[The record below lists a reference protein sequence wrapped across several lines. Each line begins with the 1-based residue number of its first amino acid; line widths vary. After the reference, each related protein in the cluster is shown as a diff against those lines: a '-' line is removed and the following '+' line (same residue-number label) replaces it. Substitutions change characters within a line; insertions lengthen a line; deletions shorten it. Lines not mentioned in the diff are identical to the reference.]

1 MKYKKSKY
9 NIIIDRPEG
18 KFLWNTC
25 SNAFIKL
32 NDEGF
37 CWLEAFTGTLTADH
51 FFEILLKNGC
61 IVPDDLD
68 ETGKILYEEKAA
80 MLNTMPAS
88 MHFTIA
94 PGMGCNYNC
103 HYCFEKGH
111 GTGSMMS
118 QETIHRTEEYIIE
131 IMSANPNL
139 KQLNIRWFGGEP
151 LLYMNK
157 IEKMSHV
164 LMNWCAANDV
174 QYTAGIVTNGRYLTA
189 ENARRLK
196 EINIGYVQL
205 SMDGMGKYYEE
216 QKGAREGDFAAVVEN
231 LKSAVDL
238 LDITIR
244 INVEDSLDE
253 ALALT
258 EYLLTECGLDE
269 KLKVYVAHV
278 RDYEGMTAEEEQM
291 SHAHFLEL
299 EGQYIS
305 LFGKDGP
312 YSRKSLGFIL
322 PKRRC
327 TTCRTVCGT
336 NFCIG
341 PEGELY
347 RCEHYFGHKDFSVG
361 NVFSGRS
368 YPGTELEYIKYRH
381 LPKCL
386 DCRLFPVC
394 LGGCMNDNT
403 EGKPVLDC
411 DAFLERQIDFLLR
424 AYAPL

>member
-1 MKYKKSKY
+1 MKYKKSRY
-9 NIIIDRPEG
+9 NIVIDRPEG

-32 NDEGF
+32 NDDGER
-37 CWLEAFTGTLTADH
+37 WLEAFDGTKTADSY
-51 FFEILLKNGC
+51 FEILLKNGC
-61 IVPDDLD
+61 IVPDGLD
-68 ETGKILYEEKAA
+68 ETRKILYEEKAT
-80 MLNTMPAS
+80 MLNTMPAA

-103 HYCFEKGH
+103 PYCFEKGH
-111 GTGSMMS
+111 GSGSVMS
-118 QETIHRTEEYIIE
+118 QETIHQTEAYIIKK
-131 IMSANPNL
+131 MSANPNL
-139 KQLNIRWFGGEP
+139 KQLSIRWFGGEP
-151 LLYMNK
+151 LLYMNT
-157 IEKMSHV
+157 IENMSHV
-164 LMNWCAANDV
+164 LMDWCAANGV
-174 QYTAGIVTNGRYLTA
+174 QYTAGIVTNGRYLTK
-189 ENARRLK
+189 ENARKLK
-196 EINIGYVQL
+196 DLHVGYVQL

-231 LKSAVDL
+231 LKSAADL
-238 LDITIR
+238 LDITVR
-244 INVEDSLDE
+244 INVTDRLDE

-258 EYLLTECGLDE
+258 EFLLKECDLDG

-278 RDYEGMTAEEEQM
+278 RDYEGMTAEEERM

-299 EGQYIS
+299 EGTYIT

-312 YSRKSLGFIL
+312 YSSKSLGFIQ

-327 TTCRTVCGT
+327 TTCRTVCDT

-347 RCEHYFGHKDFSVG
+347 RCEHYFGQKEYSVG
-361 NVFSGRS
+361 HVLSGRS
-368 YPGTELEYIKYRH
+368 YPETELGYLKYCH

-386 DCRLFPVC
+386 DCSLFPVC

-424 AYAPL
+424 AYDPQ